1 MTAARFSPDLYLK
14 ALHFAADAHGAQTVP
29 GSARPYL
36 VHVCSVAAEV
46 IAALQMEAHEQPDL
60 AVVSAL
66 LHDVA
71 EDTPVGL
78 DRIASEF
85 GAGVAAGVAALTK
98 DSSKPKDEQMADS
111 LARIRQQPREIWMV
125 KLADRTT
132 NLQPPPAHWS
142 PEKCG
147 RYRREA
153 ETILEALGAASD
165 VLSGRF
171 RHRLAEYRRFER

>member
-1 MTAARFSPDLYLK
+1 MPAARFSPDLYLK

-29 GSARPYL
+29 GSTRPYL

-46 IAALQMEAHEQPDL
+46 IAALEVEAHDRPDL
-60 AVVSAL
+60 AVTCAL

-78 DRIASEF
+78 DRIEAEF
-85 GAGVAAGVAALTK
+85 GADVAAGVSALTK

-111 LARIRQQPREIWMV
+111 LARIRTQPREIWMV
-125 KLADRTT
+125 KLADRIT
-132 NLQPPPAHWS
+132 NLQPPPAHW
-142 PEKCG
+142 PAEKCA
-147 RYRREA
+147 RYRVEA
-153 ETILEALGAASD
+153 EKILLALGEASD

-171 RHRLAEYRRFER
+171 RHRLAEYQRFER